1 MYPILLEIGPI
12 TIYSLW
18 IFIAIGFF
26 VSLLIMNKLIQK
38 SRLHLKFIADHSL
51 VIFLGGLVMA
61 RTVFILK
68 NLDLYFYEFETSSLV
83 QIFYIWDKGLS
94 PWGGILGI
102 ILTMLFFAYRE
113 KEDIKKWLDIFT
125 VSILGAIAVS
135 NIGAFLDGRN
145 YGNETDLPWGIMI
158 QTSIYAVPIHPTQI
172 YAAIYSGLLTII
184 LYNLFHGKTA
194 KEPGN
199 ISIIALGGYSLF
211 RFLEEFLR
219 GDESNFF
226 LGLREAQ
233 IFALLGIIASVILFY
248 GPIIYKKKIKT
259 KS

>member
-18 IFIAIGFF
+18 IFVAIGFF
-26 VSLLIMNKLIQK
+26 VALLLMNKLIKK
-38 SRLHLKFIADHSL
+38 SRLELKFIADHSL
-51 VIFLGGLVMA
+51 VIFLGGLLLA
-61 RTVFILK
+61 RIVFLIQ
-68 NLDLYFYEFETSSLV
+68 NWDLYFFEIDASSV
-83 QIFYIWDKGLS
+83 AQIFFIWDKGLS

-102 ILTMLFFAYRE
+102 LITLFIFAYKE
-113 KEDIKKWLDIFT
+113 KEDFKKWFDVFI
-125 VSILGAIAVS
+125 VSIMGAISIS

-145 YGNETDLPWGIMI
+145 YGNETDLPWGVMI
-158 QTSIYAVPIHPTQI
+158 QNSIYAVPIHPVQI

-184 LYNLFHGKTA
+184 LYSLFHKKLA
-194 KEPGN
+194 KESGK

-219 GDESNFF
+219 GDESNFIF
-226 LGLREAQ
+226 GFREAQ

-248 GPIIYKKKIKT
+248 GPSIIKQ
-259 KS
+259 KSQPKS